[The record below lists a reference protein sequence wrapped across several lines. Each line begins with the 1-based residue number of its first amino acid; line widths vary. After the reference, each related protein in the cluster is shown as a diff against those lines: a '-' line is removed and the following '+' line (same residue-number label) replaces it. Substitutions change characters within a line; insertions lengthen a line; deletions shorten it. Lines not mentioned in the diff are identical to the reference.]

1 MATGEV
7 NRQEWA
13 EVIREL
19 LNDEIEAQGG
29 RAHGAKTRFAMKV
42 GVSVRTVDTW
52 LRKDVDVRESSV
64 RAVAEAYGRNLME
77 LMIRVG
83 FYATEQMPYQPT
95 EEEIDE
101 EQRAVLESD
110 LDDETKAEILQQLEE
125 MRAAD
130 ERLIIEQRER
140 DKQRRMRELTYRIEQ
155 ARRSA

>member
-7 NRQEWA
+7 DRQAWA

-19 LNDEIEAQGG
+19 LAEET
-29 RAHGAKTRFAMKV
+29 RAHGKSHGSKTRFATKV

-52 LRKDVDVRESSV
+52 LRKDVDVKEASV
-64 RAVAEAYGRNLME
+64 RAVAEAYELDLME
-77 LMIRVG
+77 LLIRVG
-83 FYATEQMPYQPT
+83 FYALQQMPYQPT

-101 EQRAVLESD
+101 EQRQVLESD
-110 LDDETKAEILQQLEE
+110 LDDEIKAEILQQLEE

-130 ERLIIEQRER
+130 ERLIVEQRER